1 MDSQLEAQGGP
12 VPQDALL
19 GTVLLV
25 DDDVDV
31 LNSLAAF
38 LRRRGLEVFTAADGD
53 EGLEAAVR
61 HQPAVIVLDLQM
73 PRMHGLDVI
82 DQLRARGMRQE
93 IIAITGLNPAEFE
106 RPALHRGADHWLAK
120 PFEPDT
126 LVSYVNVGLRR
137 AREHAPASTIM
148 VGDLWCDT
156 LTGAARR
163 GARIFA
169 LSTIERRLVACL
181 AANPGRSLSILELRR
196 AAWDDLS
203 EYADMA
209 LTHRAEHSVEVAVW
223 RLMGKINGPGER
235 RLLMSLSV
243 NARRVGYQLA
253 SDHPN

>member
-1 MDSQLEAQGGP
+1 VSENT
-12 VPQDALL
+12 VR

-25 DDDVDV
+25 DDDLDV
-31 LNSLAAF
+31 LNSMAAY
-38 LRRRGLEVFTAADGD
+38 LRRDGLQVFTASDGD
-53 EGLEAAVR
+53 EGIEAAVR
-61 HQPAVIVLDLQM
+61 HQPHVIVLDLVM
-73 PRMHGLDVI
+73 PRKHGLDVI
-82 DQLRARGMRQE
+82 DELRARGMRQE

-137 AREHAPASTIM
+137 AREHAPASTVM

-163 GARIFA
+163 GARTFG
-169 LSTIERRLVACL
+169 LSSIERRLVACL
-181 AANPGRSLSILELRR
+181 AARPGRPVSILELRQ
-196 AAWDDLS
+196 AGWDDMT
-203 EYADMA
+203 EYGDAA
-209 LTHRAEHSVEVAVW
+209 LTHRAEHSVEVAMW
-223 RLMGKINGPGER
+223 RLMGKLNGPGER

>member
-1 MDSQLEAQGGP
+1 
-12 VPQDALL
+12 
-19 GTVLLV
+19 
-25 DDDVDV
+25 
-31 LNSLAAF
+31 
-38 LRRRGLEVFTAADGD
+38 
-53 EGLEAAVR
+53 
-61 HQPAVIVLDLQM
+61 M
-73 PRMHGLDVI
+73 PRKHGLDVI
-82 DQLRARGMRQE
+82 DELRARGMRQE

-137 AREHAPASTIM
+137 AREHAPASTVM

-163 GARIFA
+163 GARTFG
-169 LSTIERRLVACL
+169 LSSIERRLVACL
-181 AANPGRSLSILELRR
+181 ATRPGRPMSILELRQ
-196 AAWDDLS
+196 AGWDDMT
-203 EYADMA
+203 EYGDAA
-209 LTHRAEHSVEVAVW
+209 LTHRAEHAVEVAMW
-223 RLMGKINGPGER
+223 RLMGKLNGPGER

>member
-1 MDSQLEAQGGP
+1 VSENT
-12 VPQDALL
+12 VR

-25 DDDVDV
+25 DDDLDV
-31 LNSLAAF
+31 LNSMAAY
-38 LRRRGLEVFTAADGD
+38 LRRDGLEVFTASDGD
-53 EGLEAAVR
+53 EGIEAAVR
-61 HQPAVIVLDLQM
+61 HQPNVIVLDLVM
-73 PRMHGLDVI
+73 PRKHGLDVI
-82 DQLRARGMRQE
+82 DELRARGMRQE

-163 GARIFA
+163 GVRTFG
-169 LSTIERRLVACL
+169 LSSIERRLVACL
-181 AANPGRSLSILELRR
+181 AGHPGRPVSILELRQ
-196 AAWDDLS
+196 AGWDDMT
-203 EYADMA
+203 EYGDAA
-209 LTHRAEHSVEVAVW
+209 LPHRAEHSVEVAMW
-223 RLMGKINGPGER
+223 RLMGKLNGPGER